1 MSTAAETFDELPL
14 PDGFAVRS
22 AIVTGYVP
30 ERGDWVGVGVAVD
43 TSHGTVSVWVAP
55 PRGSCWGA
63 GHRPRAGIFAPLVP
77 PALARVNPDALLMA
91 VEDEARAAVAE
102 ALVAAWGPQ

>member
-1 MSTAAETFDELPL
+1 MTTAIETFDELPL

-22 AIVTGYVP
+22 AIVTGKTP
-30 ERGDWVGVGVAVD
+30 ARGDWCGVDVAVD
-43 TSHGTVSVWVAP
+43 TSHGAVTMTAIPRFGEVWWP
-55 PRGSCWGA
+55 GA
-63 GHRPRAGIFAPLVP
+63 GYGVHVIREAD
-77 PALARVNPDALLMA
+77 ALARVNPDALLMA

>member
-1 MSTAAETFDELPL
+1 MSAAAETFDELPL

-22 AIVTGYVP
+22 AIVTSPVP
-30 ERGDWVGVGVAVD
+30 EIGDREALRVAVD
-43 TSHGTVSVWVAP
+43 TSHGVFIVRAAP
-55 PRGSCWGA
+55 PAGGVWGY
-63 GHRPRAGIFAPLVP
+63 HERCRLRLDCVP
-77 PALARVNPDALLMA
+77 PSDASTSYDALLMA